1 ELLAVAASLPG
12 PAPAALLD
20 AVWPVLADVQHPTG
34 CVPETGPPAQDTAAP
49 DPYPFIDCY
58 HSTLVTAFAA
68 ALSLRSL
75 RSPGQ
80 TDGSAPGR
88 ERRTA

>member
-1 ELLAVAASLPG
+1 
-12 PAPAALLD
+12 
-20 AVWPVLADVQHPTG
+20 QHPTG
-34 CVPETGPPAQDTAAP
+34 CVPETGVPAEDPSP

-75 RSPGQ
+75 RGNGERGE
-80 TDGSAPGR
+80 TGGAAPGR